1 MGSFQSSAV
10 SQLKIDLEKT
20 LKTFNEHI
28 KLMQHILI
36 YGVNWVAMDEK
47 KRSDISKSNA
57 ILRTFIEETSKSNRS

>member
-36 YGVNWVAMDEK
+36 YGVN
-47 KRSDISKSNA
+47 
-57 ILRTFIEETSKSNRS
+57 